1 MKTFASDPAS
11 QRGFTLVELLTVIA
25 IIGVLAAIIIPVTAK
40 VRSNARNSQC
50 VSNVR
55 QLAMANLLYAGENKG
70 QLIVHLN
77 AKRGSDYIMPDTVR
91 AAGNWHKAVAPYLG
105 TDKVTARSRFI
116 CPDADMSGVSA
127 ADINNGNTSTYTV
140 SMFLH
145 NSPAFGRLQAID
157 APMVMVAEAR
167 VSNSDG
173 TYPWNVNAN
182 GTSSYDSR
190 IALFRHADSHR
201 RNVAMTDGSAHSLS
215 PIQDGIFRDGT
226 TLIRNMW
233 LPPGWGTS
241 ASIGVPAPTD
251 TIPK

>member
-1 MKTFASDPAS
+1 MSCTF
-11 QRGFTLVELLTVIA
+11 
-25 IIGVLAAIIIPVTAK
+25 IIISVTAK

-77 AKRGSDYIMPDTVR
+77 AMRGSAYIMPDTVR
-91 AAGNWHKAVAPYLG
+91 AEGNWHKAVACYLG

-127 ADINNGNTSTYTV
+127 SDINNGNTYTV

-167 VSNSDG
+167 VANTDD
-173 TYPWNVNAN
+173 TYPWKVNAN

-190 IALFRHADSHR
+190 IALFRHADCHR
-201 RNVAMTDGSAHSLS
+201 RNVAMTDGSSHSRS
-215 PIQDGIFRDGT
+215 PIQDGIFCDGAA
-226 TLIRNMW
+226 LMRNMW

-241 ASIGVPAPTD
+241 ALIGVPTPTD